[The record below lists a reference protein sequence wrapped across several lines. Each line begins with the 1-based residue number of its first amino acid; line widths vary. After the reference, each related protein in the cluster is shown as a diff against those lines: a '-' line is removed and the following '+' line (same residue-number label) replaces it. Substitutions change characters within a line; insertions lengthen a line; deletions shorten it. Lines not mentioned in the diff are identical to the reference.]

1 MTSQLRIGLIALAI
15 LPAAGAACSAR
26 PAGEPPPAPV
36 TVTTPSAAASTA
48 PTAVGKE
55 RADEVETCGTRSE
68 ASFPAAFEDPANL
81 VAGPFVLVGAGLPTP
96 ASVVESL
103 GGQKHQVL
111 VRAGHEV
118 TLRVGRRARE
128 HISLGYGSLPQGD
141 VGYDDGHPAVT
152 FVACR
157 PEEDSGSSVARA
169 RPSPSGRDSSSPA
182 SHPAHR
188 STSTWWASRS
198 PTASTS
204 RSVRP
209 AELRRGSTTQ
219 PPSSRPTTCPARTH

>member
-68 ASFPAAFEDPANL
+68 ASFPAAVEYPANL

-157 PEEDSGSSVARA
+157 PEEDSGSSVAGEAVTFWSGFVFA
-169 RPSPSGRDSSSPA
+169 RKPSCAPLDVHVVGEQKPYRIDIPLGA
-182 SHPAHR
+182 A
-188 STSTWWASRS
+188 
-198 PTASTS
+198 
-204 RSVRP
+204 
-209 AELRRGSTTQ
+209 
-219 PPSSRPTTCPARTH
+219 C